1 MKNIP
6 RLVKTGKTSGPGK
19 AVFPV
24 QFIKVLAREICL
36 FKDGRAY
43 LKQLAGLDDSS
54 SEGNSNDDSPD
65 WGAKDENE
73 GKPST
78 STVTLQRSKS
88 SSPARKRQSTQ
99 EFGVERKW
107 CFVGLLK

>member
-1 MKNIP
+1 M
-6 RLVKTGKTSGPGK
+6 
-19 AVFPV
+19 F
-24 QFIKVLAREICL
+24 E
-36 FKDGRAY
+36 DGRAY

-65 WGAKDENE
+65 WETKEENE

-78 STVTLQRSKS
+78 STVTLQRRKS